1 MTDKLSRV
9 AVTNIQCYTL
19 EEQYVRANRQVSE
32 CNYMSEQIDTHRLVL
47 STAEASKISG
57 FDQTYIQ
64 RLLRQE
70 RIEGV
75 RVGTVWLVYE
85 DSLRAFMAQPRKR
98 GPKGPR
104 KKSPSEQGSSDE
116 TA

>member
-1 MTDKLSRV
+1 MP
-9 AVTNIQCYTL
+9 
-19 EEQYVRANRQVSE
+19 
-32 CNYMSEQIDTHRLVL
+32 EQIDTSRMVL

-57 FDQTYIQ
+57 FDPTYIQ

-70 RIEGV
+70 RLEGV

-85 DSLRAFMAQPRKR
+85 DSLKAFMAQPRKR

-104 KKSPSEQGSSDE
+104 KKPLLEQDSSNE
-116 TA
+116 KA